1 MRTVE
6 EFNKIVEK
14 ENEYCDQC
22 ILRLKKPIY
31 VIPHAYEI
39 AKRQAIYDYIKGRVI
54 PSIQNGEEMFKD
66 FLISEFRTPI
76 ASIYTYEC
84 CRYDEP
90 QWTTWDNLDDVVRN
104 MFAEIKNQNN

>member
-6 EFNKIVEK
+6 EFAKIVEE

-22 ILRLKKPIY
+22 ILRLKKPKY

-39 AKRQAIYDYIKGRVI
+39 A
-54 PSIQNGEEMFKD
+54 IQNGEEMFKD

>member
-6 EFNKIVEK
+6 EFAKIVRE

-22 ILRLKKPIY
+22 ILRLKKPKY

-39 AKRQAIYDYIKGRVI
+39 AKRQAIYDYIEGRVL
-54 PSIQNGEEMFKD
+54 PSIQNGEETFKD
-66 FLISEFRTPI
+66 FLTFEFRTPI

-84 CRYDEP
+84 CRYNEP
-90 QWTTWDNLDDVVRN
+90 QWTTWNNLDNVIRD
-104 MFAEIKNQNN
+104 MFEEIKNQNN